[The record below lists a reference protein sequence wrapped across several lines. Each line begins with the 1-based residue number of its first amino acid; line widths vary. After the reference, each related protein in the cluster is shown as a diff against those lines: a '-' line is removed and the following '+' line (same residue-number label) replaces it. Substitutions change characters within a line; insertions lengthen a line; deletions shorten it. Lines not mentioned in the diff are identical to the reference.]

1 MLGEWLTSL
10 TELAKKNRLGY
21 PSPHDKEKVSVN
33 LEKLT
38 RKNVEDV
45 MERVGNFIEG
55 LDVGPEKNRPEDTV
69 SASEGRKLTI
79 VGLVF
84 DLKTGNLE
92 KVGEPI
98 MVVTNQREVIDSHLG
113 RRSALRVLIDWLMS
127 FGGLTNDAS
136 K

>member
-10 TELAKKNRLGY
+10 TELAKKNGLGY

-55 LDVGPEKNRPEDTV
+55 LDVGPEKNRPEDTA

-79 VGLVF
+79 VGLVY

-127 FGGLTNDAS
+127 FGGLTNDAC